1 MAKSTIT
8 FNIDVLLLQKG
19 ISKAKFYKDCNI
31 TSATY
36 SQWNTGKT
44 KPKLATLERVADYL
58 GVPLTYILTKGIAA
72 DGTMLLAEVDSD
84 EKTPAAEE
92 NEKEKLMAAIDTMSR
107 EELLDFIAQATEV
120 LREK

>member
-107 EELLDFIAQATEV
+107 EELLDFIAKATEV